1 MSKQLELAL
10 ECKRQSE
17 NCLYTSTSL
26 FIWLRCLRALEIIF
40 IVVPLLMGFLAGWE
54 LVTSSNIRWVRV
66 LASLCAFLAGLLPV
80 IYAALKFDDRLDRCM
95 ELAGEFKNLQD
106 RFRQAAL
113 VSSRKPFEEFEAD
126 FRPIMDRLESARS
139 HSYTAPEWCFK
150 KAQKKVKS
158 GDYTFDI
165 DLGAT
170 EPPAA

>member
-1 MSKQLELAL
+1 MSKQHELAL

-40 IVVPLLMGFLAGWE
+40 IVIPLLMGFLAGWE
-54 LVTSSNIRWVRV
+54 LLTSSNVRWVRV
-66 LASLCAFLAGLLPV
+66 LASICAFLAGLLPV
-80 IYAALKFDDRLDRCM
+80 IYAALKFNDRLDRCK

-106 RFRQAAL
+106 QFRQAGL
-113 VSSRKPFEEFEAD
+113 VSSQKPFSEFESD
-126 FRPIMDRLESARS
+126 FKAIMARLEAARS

-165 DLGAT
+165 DTEVA
-170 EPPAA
+170 EPPVL

>member
-1 MSKQLELAL
+1 MSKQHELAV

-40 IVVPLLMGFLAGWE
+40 IVIPLLMGFLAGWE
-54 LVTSSNIRWVRV
+54 LLTSSNVRWVRI
-66 LASLCAFLAGLLPV
+66 LASICAFLAGLLPV
-80 IYAALKFDDRLDRCM
+80 IYAVLQFDERLDRCK

-113 VSSRKPFEEFEAD
+113 VSSQKPFSEFELD
-126 FRPIMDRLESARS
+126 FNAIMVRLEAARS

-165 DLGAT
+165 DT
-170 EPPAA
+170 EVAERPVA